1 MSILEEVSTKL
12 HAKELLLA
20 TAESCTGGWVAKVIT
35 DLPGSSAIFDRGF
48 VTYSNQAK
56 QEMLGVSKKTLATFG
71 AVSEQVVFE
80 MARGVLRNSDADIA
94 LAISGVAGPSGG
106 TSDKPV
112 GMVCFGWIVFDGNAQ
127 AEIVYFDGNR
137 DSIRKQSVEYALK
150 GLLKILDNY

>member
-1 MSILEEVSTKL
+1 
-12 HAKELLLA
+12 
-20 TAESCTGGWVAKVIT
+20 
-35 DLPGSSAIFDRGF
+35 
-48 VTYSNQAK
+48 
-56 QEMLGVSKKTLATFG
+56 
-71 AVSEQVVFE
+71 
-80 MARGVLRNSDADIA
+80 ARGVLRNSNANIA

-150 GLLKILDNY
+150 GLLKMLDNY